1 MLPEIRFNSGNA
13 CDATTWVCKVP
24 GCNLQYLGET
34 LDEATKRGM
43 HIGLHTDSKSILVH
57 FELPRSSQGSQ
68 RMLATVLSKGG
79 AVNNPIS
86 MESLDHYHAE
96 LWGLIAVKAPQMPAR
111 FGAVEH
117 EKLGGKSSEELAEMR
132 EMGDDLFARARKQAP
147 TTSGQILWITATPAF
162 ITVYGKPHMSTARRI
177 EWIKWKA
184 GTLNMELTL
193 PVFMAMFKQVTFY
206 ESSNVRMQ
214 KFKATAEVW
223 QGKPLDWKGL
233 EADERNLIWD
243 INEGRDDRHCR
254 TCQEVLNPESKSEYC
269 KSCNPEKGTRDDL
282 EEDEDEDVTTEDH
295 DDLYVMQYVFG
306 GVLDDTVVK
315 IGRSACPE
323 NRRKAMEAS
332 QNFRIQLSSTFKG
345 HGHFEKA
352 VHAHLAALGLK
363 AADGPGVEWFRMSFA
378 DAVREIGVVFCKTC
392 DDQPLEKRR
401 KIN

>member
-1 MLPEIRFNSGNA
+1 
-13 CDATTWVCKVP
+13 
-24 GCNLQYLGET
+24 
-34 LDEATKRGM
+34 
-43 HIGLHTDSKSILVH
+43 
-57 FELPRSSQGSQ
+57 
-68 RMLATVLSKGG
+68 
-79 AVNNPIS
+79 
-86 MESLDHYHAE
+86 
-96 LWGLIAVKAPQMPAR
+96 
-111 FGAVEH
+111 
-117 EKLGGKSSEELAEMR
+117 
-132 EMGDDLFARARKQAP
+132 
-147 TTSGQILWITATPAF
+147 
-162 ITVYGKPHMSTARRI
+162 
-177 EWIKWKA
+177 
-184 GTLNMELTL
+184 
-193 PVFMAMFKQVTFY
+193 
-206 ESSNVRMQ
+206 
-214 KFKATAEVW
+214 
-223 QGKPLDWKGL
+223 LDWKGL
-233 EADERNLIWD
+233 QADERNLIWD
-243 INEGRDDRHCR
+243 INKGRDGRHCR